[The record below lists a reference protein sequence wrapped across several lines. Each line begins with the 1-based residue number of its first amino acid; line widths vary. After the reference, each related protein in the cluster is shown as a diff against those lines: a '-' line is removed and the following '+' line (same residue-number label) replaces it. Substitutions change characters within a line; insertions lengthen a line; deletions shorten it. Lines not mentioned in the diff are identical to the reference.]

1 MIQIKNLRFAY
12 PGSTQDVLR
21 IDDFHVAPKERV
33 RIQGA
38 SGAGK
43 STLLNLISG
52 ILRPNAGTL
61 TVHGEEWTAKS
72 EEEVRELRS
81 ARIGFIF
88 QDFGLL
94 EYLNVTDNILLPYR
108 LHANLRLDD
117 SVRTRMGTQM
127 ESLGLKGK
135 ETAYPD
141 ELSFGE
147 RQRVAIARAVIAQ
160 PAILLADEP
169 TASLDDDNSKKILE
183 LLSKPIG
190 EKASTFLMVS
200 HARGL
205 ESYFDR
211 VVTLENGTLISA

>member
-12 PGSTQDVLR
+12 PGSAQDVLR

-52 ILRPNAGTL
+52 ILRPNSGSI

-81 ARIGFIF
+81 AQIGFIF

-94 EYLNVTDNILLPYR
+94 EYLTVTDNILLPYM
-108 LHANLRLDD
+108 LHANMKLDD
-117 SVRTRMGTQM
+117 AVRARMNTQL
-127 ESLGLKGK
+127 ETLGLKGK
-135 ETAYPD
+135 EGSYPD
-141 ELSFGE
+141 TLSFGE
-147 RQRVAIARAVIAQ
+147 RQRVAIARSVIAQ
-160 PAILLADEP
+160 PEILLADEP
-169 TASLDDDNSKKILE
+169 TASLDDDNSKKIIE
-183 LLSKPIG
+183 LLSESIG

-200 HARGL
+200 HERGL

-211 VVTLENGTLISA
+211 IVTLEKGTLVSE